1 MSARRPPPLCRVRLL
16 AGRPRTT
23 RTSVPARA
31 HACFQIE
38 ALVQAVG
45 HSGRGIVIAPRV
57 ASSEERS
64 LEDVKGIRAR
74 GSFSNTEPHSGAG
87 GGNVNRGRLA
97 GSRRPV
103 RRVTRTIAV
112 RDRGRRAKSGQQRP
126 PRSRRRP
133 RGPRRQGMGAA
144 QLQGRHQPVHARR
157 RTRVRADGPRP
168 GVADRDRRDPQ
179 PRRPA
184 GPSPQRQAHFALAAP
199 TARSN
204 ASTSTGGGRSAT
216 ATGTPHPC
224 RPPASAAPPTT
235 RCATACAAAEPV
247 SSRRGALPSGRHATL
262 STRGPWPARGRAT
275 RRKSRASRRA
285 GRQ

>member
-1 MSARRPPPLCRVRLL
+1 M
-16 AGRPRTT
+16 
-23 RTSVPARA
+23 
-31 HACFQIE
+31 
-38 ALVQAVG
+38 
-45 HSGRGIVIAPRV
+45 
-57 ASSEERS
+57 
-64 LEDVKGIRAR
+64 
-74 GSFSNTEPHSGAG
+74 
-87 GGNVNRGRLA
+87 NRGRLA

-184 GPSPQRQAHFALAAP
+184 GPSPQRQAELRARRAP